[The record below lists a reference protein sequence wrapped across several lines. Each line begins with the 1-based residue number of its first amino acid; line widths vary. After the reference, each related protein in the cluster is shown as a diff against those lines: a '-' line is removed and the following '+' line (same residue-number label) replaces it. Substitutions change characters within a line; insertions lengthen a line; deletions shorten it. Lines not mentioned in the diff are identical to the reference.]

1 MKIFLLLCLFLNT
14 AWADDAYPG
23 LRVDVKRD
31 GRTYVYSARFATPLS
46 KCLAYRYLTDYEAKK
61 ALPGVVNLS
70 VQRESANTVRVA
82 LVADE
87 PVLFFSVRI
96 DSVLE
101 YTEKPFEG
109 ISFKQRTGNA
119 NVFKGKWSIEPSRQ
133 GSTLKYKGVWEP
145 DTLVPLIVLD
155 QFAEQILTEKFT
167 AIAEQAE
174 KYQGVRPVGCAD

>member
-1 MKIFLLLCLFLNT
+1 
-14 AWADDAYPG
+14 
-23 LRVDVKRD
+23 
-31 GRTYVYSARFATPLS
+31 
-46 KCLAYRYLTDYEAKK
+46 
-61 ALPGVVNLS
+61 
-70 VQRESANTVRVA
+70 
-82 LVADE
+82 
-87 PVLFFSVRI
+87 VLFFSVRI